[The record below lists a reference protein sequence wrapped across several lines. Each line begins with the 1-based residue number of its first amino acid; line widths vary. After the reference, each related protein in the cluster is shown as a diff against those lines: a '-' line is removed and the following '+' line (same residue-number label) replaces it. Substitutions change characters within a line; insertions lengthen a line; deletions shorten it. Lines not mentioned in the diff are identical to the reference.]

1 MSEFSL
7 PIFFLIISFQSKAS
21 SLPVPHKSSS
31 QPCKI
36 PNLKQIGSVNP
47 IHELRPPSLRKMPNV
62 TKDGT
67 IMGNI
72 NVQCSSSGYVPSALN
87 PAAMD
92 KVDSVLQIRHMQAEL
107 KVPSK
112 SKDYGTIEDHRKLNS
127 ILVHDYQQSTP
138 RAEPNITEEISCMED
153 VEFQRSDDKYLM
165 EQGSSLVFPPKNKE
179 IQSHSFMKVSDA
191 SPEVQNG
198 TAAEYIIFD
207 ALSDSGCEDQA
218 KDDSTT
224 FEMMSRPHVEDA
236 QMLASDGKTDEI
248 DDVKLS
254 TSAPNNCQLA
264 KIDSGSEKPEHQDL
278 SNPCYIGEQVYQH
291 DRLILND
298 SVLDGFDVF
307 PEKSRQNNVLQ
318 SVESKEPERN
328 GACTTESE
336 ISRNLYVIPPVMLDC
351 RSNEVEMVDSPNV
364 ENIALISEDNR
375 PVVENYNL
383 DSQFRNDIHLHGQAC
398 LELQNMDEDQSRVA
412 LTAHDIKTTL
422 KSGDSMSQLNL
433 TMQVEAVS
441 AKDTIEH
448 GYLGFKGFDLSV
460 ESGCHAPQLQPED
473 DIIYCHQDTSMA
485 EINFISDK
493 IIASEEE
500 TNVLSGEIDDGKHN
514 VQQAKQVMSCSS
526 VEAHGVSFESSKSVE
541 ECHKYTTGNSEDISL
556 KVNYCDGSELQSS
569 PDLYKRGNLEEAN
582 REVDEGND
590 VIKEPVPGA
599 PQDQS
604 SVAHCRYSVDVNNA
618 YELSGCPALQHP
630 NIGAVK
636 VSQEFKPRSNLN
648 GTLLA
653 NNSFKE
659 YEKTVN
665 EYDSCGSEPKCSNAC
680 TEVAPAICDG
690 RPDLGEKVDYSQLE
704 LAVTRTFMIEQSSDN
719 VHSHSKSR
727 DDSRLCNQ
735 AASVES
741 DSSAKT
747 TNEEDSV
754 RTLASDSFEGELRLS
769 HISDQTSSSE
779 SILQDNEVNILS
791 SNTLAEDAE
800 TNILKSNHTLDSE
813 LQQELDDTMYP
824 PEDKDAAKELYVP
837 KSLDKVCLLTNLDA
851 TCNSVKNFKFP
862 VSDCS
867 KKSGSG
873 RKQDALVIK
882 PPSHAVPF
890 SDEWLA
896 AIEAAGEVTFF
907 LGVQMHTRS
916 SNTPLLLSSVCSI
929 LQLS

>member
-1 MSEFSL
+1 M
-7 PIFFLIISFQSKAS
+7 
-21 SLPVPHKSSS
+21 PVPHKSSS

-47 IHELRPPSLRKMPNV
+47 INELRPPSLGKMPNV
-62 TKDGT
+62 TKDGSHET
-67 IMGNI
+67 VMENI
-72 NVQCSSSGYVPSALN
+72 NVQCSSSGSVPSAIN

-92 KVDSVLQIRHMQAEL
+92 KVDSVSQIRHMQAEL

-112 SKDYGTIEDHRKLNS
+112 SKGYGMTEDHRKLNS

-165 EQGSSLVFPPKNKE
+165 AQEPSLVFPPKSKE
-179 IQSHSFMKVSDA
+179 IQSHSFMKVADA
-191 SPEVQNG
+191 SPEVQNH
-198 TAAEYIIFD
+198 TEAEYKIFD
-207 ALSDSGCEDQA
+207 SLPDSRCEDQA
-218 KDDSTT
+218 KDDSGT
-224 FEMMSRPHVEDA
+224 FEMMSRNPHVEDA
-236 QMLASDGKTDEI
+236 QMLASDEKTDEI

-254 TSAPNNCQLA
+254 TSAPDNCQLA

-278 SNPCYIGEQVYQH
+278 SNPCYIGEQVYQD

-298 SVLDGFDVF
+298 SVLDGCDVF
-307 PEKSRQNNVLQ
+307 PEKSQQNNALQ
-318 SVESKEPERN
+318 SVESKEPEGN
-328 GACTTESE
+328 GACITESE

-375 PVVENYNL
+375 SVVENYNV
-383 DSQFRNDIHLHGQAC
+383 DTPFRNDIHIHSQAC

-422 KSGDSMSQLNL
+422 KSEDSTSQLNL

-441 AKDTIEH
+441 ATKPDTIEH

-460 ESGCHAPQLQPED
+460 ESCWHAPQLQLED

-485 EINFISDK
+485 EINFRGDK
-493 IIASEEE
+493 INVSEEE

-514 VQQAKQVMSCSS
+514 VQQAKQVMSYSS
-526 VEAHGVSFESSKSVE
+526 VEARILNWNPGAHGVSFEGSKSVE
-541 ECHKYTTGNSEDISL
+541 ECDKFTTGNSEDISS
-556 KVNYCDGSELQSS
+556 KVNFCDGSELQSP
-569 PDLYKRGNLEEAN
+569 PDLYKHGNLEEVN
-582 REVDEGND
+582 KEVDGGND

-599 PQDQS
+599 PQDPPQDQF
-604 SVAHCRYSVDVNNA
+604 SVANCRNSVDVNNA
-618 YELSGCPALQHP
+618 YELSGCPKLQHP
-630 NIGAVK
+630 NIGAVQ
-636 VSQEFKPRSNLN
+636 VLQEFKPRSHLN
-648 GTLLA
+648 VILLA
-653 NNSFKE
+653 NNSCKE
-659 YEKTVN
+659 YEETVN
-665 EYDSCGSEPKCSNAC
+665 EYNSCGSEPKCSNAC
-680 TEVAPAICDG
+680 TEVAPAIRDG
-690 RPDLGEKVDYSQLE
+690 SPDLGEKVDYSQLE
-704 LAVTRTFMIEQSSDN
+704 LAVIRTFMIEQSSEN
-719 VHSHSKSR
+719 VHGYTKSR

-754 RTLASDSFEGELRLS
+754 RTLASDSLEGELSLS
-769 HISDQTSSSE
+769 RISDQTSSSE

-824 PEDKDAAKELYVP
+824 PEDKDAGKELYVP
-837 KSLDKVCLLTNLDA
+837 KSLDKVCLLTNLDV
-851 TCNSVKNFKFP
+851 TCNSVKKLSNFLFLIA
-862 VSDCS
+862 VRSLG
-867 KKSGSG
+867 GS
-873 RKQDALVIK
+873 R
-882 PPSHAVPF
+882 
-890 SDEWLA
+890 
-896 AIEAAGEVTFF
+896 
-907 LGVQMHTRS
+907 M
-916 SNTPLLLSSVCSI
+916 PL
-929 LQLS
+929 